1 MLLSSYFR
9 LLHPR
14 IRNIDIIEAYMRCY
28 LKSFDNQHI
37 LLYFEMH
44 FLFFAIAICVSITRI
59 MSKLLHNFY
68 EICLSWTVIELHLS
82 FLTPIV
88 SFGS

>member
-1 MLLSSYFR
+1 MLLGSY
-9 LLHPR
+9 
-14 IRNIDIIEAYMRCY
+14 NIEIIEAYMRCY
-28 LKSFDNQHI
+28 MKSFDNQQI

-44 FLFFAIAICVSITRI
+44 FVFLAITICVSITMI

>member
-1 MLLSSYFR
+1 MRF
-9 LLHPR
+9 
-14 IRNIDIIEAYMRCY
+14 YM
-28 LKSFDNQHI
+28 KSFDNQHI
-37 LLYFEMH
+37 LLYLEMH
-44 FLFFAIAICVSITRI
+44 FVFFAIAICVSITMM